1 MFRYTNKNTGQ
12 KDSFSEEELQE
23 LPDKG
28 AWTQGELLT
37 TNGEP
42 LKLLGDQAEQLGVAS
57 HTADNF
63 KEFKKL
69 YGLENDITLV
79 EPGWADFLI
88 SALSAPE
95 MLGFLLFLGL
105 AGIIVEVYAPGH
117 GIGGFIAL
125 VSFMLYFWIQHLHG
139 TAGWLEVLLFVAG
152 VGSLLLEIFVLPGFA
167 IFGLGGGL
175 MIIASLVLASQT
187 FLIPR
192 NDYQMEQMKNTALMI
207 SGAVVGAA
215 IAAVVFRR
223 YLPRTPGIS
232 HILLEPPSETE
243 REQIASR
250 ESLVDFSD
258 LLGQRGVTTTLLMPS
273 GKARF
278 NGRLIDVIARGEVI
292 DRGVEVIVAEV
303 RGNHVVVQPA

>member
-1 MFRYTNKNTGQ
+1 M
-12 KDSFSEEELQE
+12 
-23 LPDKG
+23 P
-28 AWTQGELLT
+28 
-37 TNGEP
+37 
-42 LKLLGDQAEQLGVAS
+42 
-57 HTADNF
+57 HTAENF

-175 MIIASLVLASQT
+175 MIIASLVLAST
-187 FLIPR
+187 SNVPHPAERLS
-192 NDYQMEQMKNTALMI
+192 N
-207 SGAVVGAA
+207 GADEEHGPDDL
-215 IAAVVFRR
+215 RR
-223 YLPRTPGIS
+223 CRW
-232 HILLEPPSETE
+232 LL
-243 REQIASR
+243 
-250 ESLVDFSD
+250 
-258 LLGQRGVTTTLLMPS
+258 
-273 GKARF
+273 
-278 NGRLIDVIARGEVI
+278 
-292 DRGVEVIVAEV
+292 
-303 RGNHVVVQPA
+303 